1 MTKLNLDYLTDFDI
15 IKKAD
20 MAFVT
25 LLGGEKKIEVI
36 YDDYFVFR
44 IYNKADGLSI
54 TLVGIDDGESLSD
67 EVYLYRVDVNPLRI
81 AFAMTYLFTIYF
93 KDRWF
98 ESRRNKNK
106 EPRIEVKEILSF
118 DVPEIKKKKR
128 KD

>member
-1 MTKLNLDYLTDFDI
+1 MTKISLEDLTDFGI
-15 IKKAD
+15 SKKAD

-25 LLGGEKKIEVI
+25 LLNGEKKIEVI

-44 IYNKADGLSI
+44 IYNRAKDNGLLI
-54 TLVGIDDGESLSD
+54 TLVAIDDDTSLTD
-67 EVYLYRVDVNPLRI
+67 DYVHICRIDINPSRI

-98 ESRRNKNK
+98 EARNK
-106 EPRIEVKEILSF
+106 E
-118 DVPEIKKKKR
+118 R

>member
-1 MTKLNLDYLTDFDI
+1 MTKISLDYLTYFDI
-15 IKKAD
+15 SKNAD
-20 MAFVT
+20 MAFLA
-25 LLGGEKKIEVI
+25 LLNGEKKIEII

-44 IYNKADGLSI
+44 IYNRAKDDGLSI

-67 EVYLYRVDVNPLRI
+67 EVYLYRVDINPSRI

-98 ESRRNKNK
+98 EARNK
-106 EPRIEVKEILSF
+106 E
-118 DVPEIKKKKR
+118 R

>member
-1 MTKLNLDYLTDFDI
+1 MTKLNLDYLTYFDI
-15 IKKAD
+15 SQNAD
-20 MAFVT
+20 MAFTT

-44 IYNKADGLSI
+44 IHNKANGVWI
-54 TLVGIDDGESLSD
+54 TLVAIDDDTSLSD
-67 EVYLYRVDVNPLRI
+67 EVDLYRIDVNPSRI
-81 AFAMTYLFTIYF
+81 AFAMTYLLAIYF

-98 ESRRNKNK
+98 EARRDKNK